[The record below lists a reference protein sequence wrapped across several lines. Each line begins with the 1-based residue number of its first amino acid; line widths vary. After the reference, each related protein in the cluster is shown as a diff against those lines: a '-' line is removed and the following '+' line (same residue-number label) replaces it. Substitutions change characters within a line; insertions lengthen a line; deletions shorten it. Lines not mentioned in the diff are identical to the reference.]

1 MFGYV
6 KPEKPYLYMKDDT
19 LYNALYCG
27 VCKSIGRSCTQSARL
42 SLTYDIAFFSALVH
56 NLCDEDV
63 EITRQRCVTHWFK
76 RRPMVKKGDRLTELS
91 ALVNVELA
99 YYKIKDDILDGNGGK
114 AKLAFFKR
122 AHKKAIKKSPQI
134 SRIIEKN
141 YQDLFLLEKGKC
153 EILDMVCEPFSMMM
167 QELGEYAVGDKITE
181 SSKRLFYFLGKWIYL
196 IDALDDYEKDVKEG
210 SYNPLYYCYGK
221 KNTVKELFDTNGKEV
236 SYVFSD
242 VFASLKSA
250 VQESK
255 FYFNKDLIENVIFR
269 GIPSVTLK
277 ILKKGT
283 DKYERSV

>member
-27 VCKSIGRSCTQSARL
+27 VCKSIGKTCSQSARL

-56 NLCDEDV
+56 NLAGEDV
-63 EITRQRCVTHWFK
+63 EITRQHCVTHWIK
-76 RRPMVKKGDRLTELS
+76 KRPMVKKGDRLTDLS
-91 ALVNVELA
+91 ALINVELA

-122 AHKKAIKKSPQI
+122 SHKKALKSQPKI
-134 SRIIEKN
+134 SEIIEKN
-141 YQDLFLLEKGKC
+141 YADLFKLEKDKC
-153 EILDMVCEPFSMMM
+153 SVLDMICDPFSKMM
-167 QELGEYAVGDKITE
+167 QELGEYALGDNATE
-181 SSKRLFYFLGKWIYL
+181 SAKRLFYFLGKWIYL

-210 SYNPLYYCYGK
+210 SYNPFYYCYGE
-221 KNTVKELFDTNGKEV
+221 KNTVKEMFEAHGNEV
-236 SYVFSD
+236 SYAFSD
-242 VFASLKSA
+242 VFASLKTA
-250 VQESK
+250 VNECK

-283 DKYERSV
+283 EKNER